1 MHIPCRN
8 QVGDWANALEMYVR
22 QQQQQAAWQPT
33 PEGLN
38 AFRAGRASGF
48 ADGYKAGAL
57 ASVLQTC
64 LGGACLHVH
73 VRGSI
78 AFYLSLMTVRISF
91 AFLLSLKDR
100 HPSLSNSFR
109 WVAWACLH
117 AVAGEQPLCPWP
129 SSLHHCECTLVV

>member
-57 ASVLQTC
+57 ASTSKPFKQLQMGC
-64 LGGACLHVH
+64 MGVPACSCRGAAV
-73 VRGSI
+73 VPV
-78 AFYLSLMTVRISF
+78 AKQPASL
-91 AFLLSLKDR
+91 
-100 HPSLSNSFR
+100 
-109 WVAWACLH
+109 
-117 AVAGEQPLCPWP
+117 
-129 SSLHHCECTLVV
+129 